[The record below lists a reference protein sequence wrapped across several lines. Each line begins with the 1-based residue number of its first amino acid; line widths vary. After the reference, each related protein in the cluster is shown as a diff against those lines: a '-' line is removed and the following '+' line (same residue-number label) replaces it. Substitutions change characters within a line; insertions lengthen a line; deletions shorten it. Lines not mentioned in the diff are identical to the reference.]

1 MTTDI
6 RVRLGLSNQERDIL
20 RMVVQGYT
28 QAEVG
33 QFLGLSGTAL
43 VSRRVS
49 GIYGELGVRS
59 RSQMKALLRREVP
72 DVFTEWEL
80 GVVRLYE
87 EDLDRAD

>member
-1 MTTDI
+1 MTIDI
-6 RVRLGLSNQERDIL
+6 RVQFGLSNQERDIL

-28 QAEVG
+28 QAEIG
-33 QFLGLSGTAL
+33 RFLGLSGTAL

-49 GIYGELGVRS
+49 GIYRKLGVRS

>member
-1 MTTDI
+1 MTIDI
-6 RVRLGLSNQERDIL
+6 RVQFGLSNQERDIL

-28 QAEVG
+28 QVEIA
-33 QFLGLSGTAL
+33 QLLGLSGTAL

-49 GIYGELGVRS
+49 GIYRKLGVRS
-59 RSQMKALLRREVP
+59 REVP
-72 DVFTEWEL
+72 DVVTEWEL